1 MNKPRSFKKNEYQ
14 QMAITSLM
22 HGGRAAE
29 DQLSEIAS
37 MSVIDLL
44 SQGLTLE
51 QAQDHCRNP
60 KTRKDG
66 QWFDGYSQA

>member
-1 MNKPRSFKKNEYQ
+1 MGSHQTPSPCYDLQVLTTDPTVILYNIVRSYHP
-14 QMAITSLM
+14 SLEK
-22 HGGRAAE
+22 R
-29 DQLSEIAS
+29 DRIVQR
-37 MSVIDLL
+37 
-44 SQGLTLE
+44 GLTLE